1 MPRRIARP
9 SWRFPERATR
19 PDAGKQMFTFISN
32 SPNSFHYLKA
42 CELMGDICVTLGK
55 FAEAQKYYAQAGPGA
70 VARLQDSGPGR
81 PGAVLP
87 GAR

>member
-1 MPRRIARP
+1 
-9 SWRFPERATR
+9 
-19 PDAGKQMFTFISN
+19 MFAFITN

-55 FAEAQKYYAQAGPGA
+55 FADAQKYYAKLSQAP

-81 PGAVLP
+81 PGAILP
-87 GAR
+87 GARQRGRRRQGL